1 MAEPASAPSQAD
13 YERGDMEIGEHR
25 STYRAFDGLVR
36 YGSLGVA
43 GLLLFLTL
51 MFCTRMGFIGAAVPT
66 AILLIAGAV
75 FLRSKPASVDT
86 L

>member
-1 MAEPASAPSQAD
+1 MAEPHAAPDPTD
-13 YERGDMEIGEHR
+13 YARGDMEIAEHR

-36 YGSLGVA
+36 FGSLGLA

-51 MFCTRMGFIGAAVPT
+51 LFCTAIGFIGAAVPT
-66 AILLIAGAV
+66 VVLLVAGGI
-75 FLRSKPASVDT
+75 FLRKKPASVDT

>member
-1 MAEPASAPSQAD
+1 MAEPTSAPSATD
-13 YERGDMEIGEHR
+13 YSRGEMEINEHR

-36 YGSLGVA
+36 FGSLGVA

-51 MFCTRMGFIGAAVPT
+51 NFCTRIGFIGAAVPT

-75 FLRSKPASVDT
+75 FLRNKPASVDVH
-86 L
+86 

>member
-1 MAEPASAPSQAD
+1 MADSHAD
-13 YERGDMEIGEHR
+13 PDTTDYARGDMEIGEHR

-43 GLLLFLTL
+43 GLILFLSIL
-51 MFCTRMGFIGAAVPT
+51 FCTRAGFLGAAAPT

-75 FLRSKPASVDT
+75 FLRNKPASVDT